1 MQRGNVF
8 IVYDGDGNRVSET
21 VAGVTTN
28 YLMGDINPTG
38 YAQVVDEIL
47 ATSSVRNYTYGL
59 ERISQK
65 HFVFGPNTFVPNYYG
80 YDGHGSVRF
89 LMDKTG
95 AVTDSYDYDAFGN
108 LVSQTGT
115 TSNNYLFAGEQFDPA
130 LGIYYNRARYYDE
143 RGGRFWT
150 MDDFEN
156 QRLSDPQGLHRYL
169 YTSGDPINRID
180 PSGNVDLAES
190 LTVAAVAT
198 IINSFE
204 QIFGQAVQDQIRF
217 GGNAG
222 LKSLFIGVAITLL
235 APVAITII
243 GKGIVRLAPALIR
256 LAGPAR
262 VIINK
267 LSSTE
272 AAFAEEIVAARGGT
286 FTGQIV
292 KDTPAIDGFLADI
305 PASLKIMTTSSARNV
320 RSVIQDA
327 TGKLQK
333 FGYVDAEIF
342 ISAKNVAS
350 RDITNVDNGGILSDI
365 AEVVRS
371 GAVKAVN
378 ILTKDGWLHFQ

>member
-1 MQRGNVF
+1 VIDEVQ
-8 IVYDGDGNRVSET
+8 ST
-21 VAGVTTN
+21 V
-28 YLMGDINPTG
+28 
-38 YAQVVDEIL
+38 
-47 ATSSVRNYTYGL
+47 SVRSYTYGL

-65 HFVFGPNTFVPNYYG
+65 HLARVGTTNVFVPNYYG
-80 YDGHGSVRF
+80 YDGHGSVRY
-89 LMDKTG
+89 LMDATG
-95 AVTDSYDYDAFGN
+95 AVTDAYDYDAFGI
-108 LVSQTGT
+108 LISTTGT
-115 TSNNYLFAGEQFDPA
+115 TPNNYLFAGEQFDPA
-130 LGIYYNRARYYDE
+130 LGIYYNRARYYDQQL
-143 RGGRFWT
+143 GRFLG
-150 MDDFEN
+150 MDDVEGN
-156 QRLSDPQGLHRYL
+156 SNDPVSLHKYL
-169 YTSGDPINRID
+169 YARNNPINRID
-180 PSGNVDLAES
+180 PTGYFDVAET
-190 LTVAAVAT
+190 LTVAGIAT
-198 IINSFE
+198 TINAFE
-204 QIFGQAVQDQIRF
+204 QLLGQAIQDQVRF

-243 GKGIVRLAPALIR
+243 GKGIVRLAPVLIR

-286 FTGQIV
+286 FTGQV
-292 KDTPAIDGFLADI
+292 VRDTPAIGDFLADI

-327 TGKLQK
+327 LGKLRD

-342 ISAKNVAS
+342 VSAKNVAS
-350 RDITNVDNGGILSDI
+350 RDITNVDNGGILNDI

-371 GAVKAVN
+371 GVVKAVN